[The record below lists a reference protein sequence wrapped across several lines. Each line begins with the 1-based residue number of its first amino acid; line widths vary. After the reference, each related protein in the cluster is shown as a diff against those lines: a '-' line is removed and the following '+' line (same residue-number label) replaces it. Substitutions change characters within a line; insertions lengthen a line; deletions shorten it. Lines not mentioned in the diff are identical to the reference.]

1 MNGIQGF
8 WTLEII
14 KKKGLKCSTK
24 SLSDRRLYWA
34 TSMLFPRNKQ
44 VPASSK
50 VNTEQSQLH
59 EIGGQGLSSYH
70 SERAHSELIKNWWKL
85 IKPISHLS
93 LFALRVGA
101 APAPLGFC
109 CIPAPIDLAL
119 PVSSLT
125 IYWRQP
131 LRLMLSEETLIWRC
145 AVTESNGTHF
155 EAPLCVACPMWA
167 VRGLLRPIIF
177 EGETQWLPTSA
188 TVFSNSNTIYIFPID
203 PGKSYLGLALTIS
216 VYWSFTSP
224 KCRSQL
230 QLSVAQDIYIQGFLP
245 QT

>member
-1 MNGIQGF
+1 
-8 WTLEII
+8 
-14 KKKGLKCSTK
+14 
-24 SLSDRRLYWA
+24 
-34 TSMLFPRNKQ
+34 MLFPRNKQ

-101 APAPLGFC
+101 APAPLGLC

-167 VRGLLRPIIF
+167 VRGLLGPIIF

-188 TVFSNSNTIYIFPID
+188 TVFSNSNTIYIFPIN

-216 VYWSFTSP
+216 VYWSVTSP
-224 KCRSQL
+224 KCRSRL